1 MAEERDWQGTT
12 DGTTWMHRSIIRL
25 MKLLPLRFFYF
36 FFAVFVVPFYFL
48 FAKSYRPTY
57 HYFHKRL
64 GYSPV
69 KSFVFV
75 YLNYRRFSQ
84 VIIDR
89 FYMISGGRF
98 DLEVENY
105 HLYQELADQEPG
117 FMILSAHV
125 GNYELAGYKLVAD
138 KKRFN
143 VLVFDGETESVTEN
157 RNKMF
162 ADTNI
167 RMIPVRNDMSHL
179 FALSNALENGESV
192 SFPSDRVL
200 KGQRTI
206 ECPFMGAPA
215 QFPLG
220 PFALAVQRDIAVL
233 CVNVMKV
240 STKKYKVYVSRLQKE
255 GDTKKDQLASL
266 AHQFVGH
273 LEDVLKQYP
282 EQWFNHYEFWND

>member
-1 MAEERDWQGTT
+1 MAEDRDWQGTT

-25 MKLLPLRFFYF
+25 MRLLPLRFFYC
-36 FFAVFVVPFYFL
+36 FFAVFVVPFYIL
-48 FAKSYRPTY
+48 FAKGYRPMY
-57 HYFHKRL
+57 HYFNKRL
-64 GYSPV
+64 GYSSV

-75 YLNYRRFSQ
+75 YRNYRRFSQ

-98 DLEVENY
+98 EFEVENY
-105 HLYQELADQEPG
+105 HLYQELADEEPG
-117 FMILSAHV
+117 FMILNAHV
-125 GNYELAGYKLVAD
+125 GNYELAGYTLVAD

-162 ADTNI
+162 AGTNI

-200 KGQRTI
+200 RGQRTI

-240 STKKYKVYVSRLQKE
+240 SAKKYKVYVSKLQKE
-255 GDTKKDQLASL
+255 GDSKKEQMASL
-266 AHQFVGH
+266 ARQFVGH

-282 EQWFNHYEFWND
+282 EQWFNYYEFWND